1 MDGQSSFQP
10 LRPSSE
16 GPHPLRPYYRPPSI
30 GHPPDTLHN
39 STGARTSSGSGI
51 FSGFNYGDVVGDA
64 ASGFGSGISLKGLL
78 DDALWKY
85 TSVFMAQPFEVAK
98 IVLQVR
104 LNEVSDEKDTHNPS
118 RGSSRRQQDQA
129 YISDSSDSDNPSYFT
144 STHPSQPTYHQSSAR
159 RRHRSRHRSS
169 LSVSSPNA
177 QQPKHPPHRISL
189 KKPDSL
195 TEVLSQL
202 YANEGAWGIWK
213 GTNAT
218 FLYSLLHRTLESF
231 ARSTLAAILNLPDP
245 APASSLATPSSLDII
260 DSPSPLFSLS
270 ITIAAA
276 ALSGALLAPLD
287 IVRTRLMLTPTTST
301 KRSILPCLR
310 DLTSWACPTAILPT
324 TLIHSTLPSLFST
337 LTPLGLRNV
346 AGIDPVITPAAYS
359 TCTFLASAAELFV
372 RLSVETVLR
381 RGQMQ
386 VVLQDHAAQT
396 TDKAVARSAS
406 RGRSGGR
413 SGRRQPQES
422 LYPPSTSNPPDE
434 KESPL
439 DTIIP
444 IGPFTTLPGT
454 MWRIARDEGERI
466 ETPVSGALTSQR
478 QTDRRRKRGQG
489 VQGLWRGWRVG
500 WWGLVGVWGAGILG
514 RMGGEGGEF

>member
-30 GHPPDTLHN
+30 GHSPDTLHN

-64 ASGFGSGISLKGLL
+64 ASGFGIGISLKGLL

-118 RGSSRRQQDQA
+118 RGSSRRQQDQ
-129 YISDSSDSDNPSYFT
+129 
-144 STHPSQPTYHQSSAR
+144 
-159 RRHRSRHRSS
+159 
-169 LSVSSPNA
+169 
-177 QQPKHPPHRISL
+177 PKHPPHRISL

-202 YANEGAWGIWK
+202 YVNEGAWGIWK

-245 APASSLATPSSLDII
+245 APASSLATSSSLDII

-359 TCTFLASAAELFV
+359 TYTFLASTAELFV
-372 RLSVETVLR
+372 RLPVETVLR

-413 SGRRQPQES
+413 PGRRQPQES
-422 LYPPSTSNPPDE
+422 P
-434 KESPL
+434 
-439 DTIIP
+439 
-444 IGPFTTLPGT
+444 
-454 MWRIARDEGERI
+454 
-466 ETPVSGALTSQR
+466 
-478 QTDRRRKRGQG
+478 
-489 VQGLWRGWRVG
+489 
-500 WWGLVGVWGAGILG
+500 
-514 RMGGEGGEF
+514 